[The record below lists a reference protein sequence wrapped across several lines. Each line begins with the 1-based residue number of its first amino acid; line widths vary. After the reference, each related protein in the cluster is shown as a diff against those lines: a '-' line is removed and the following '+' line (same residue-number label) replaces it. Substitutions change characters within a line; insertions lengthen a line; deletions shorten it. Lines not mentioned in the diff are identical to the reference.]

1 MVLRRASPWPSPSV
15 GSCWR
20 CRMFVMSFSSFPVVR
35 APRRT
40 TWRRTLRRLVAPE
53 EADGAQAGIALAVA
67 IRRKLLE
74 VQDVR
79 HVVLLLSGREG
90 TTSDDV
96 AANVAAASGTRRCCR
111 CSGGHRP

>member
-1 MVLRRASPWPSPSV
+1 MMLMVLIQRASPWPSPSV

-20 CRMFVMSFSSFPVVR
+20 FRMFVMWFTSFPVVR

-40 TWRRTLRRLVAPE
+40 TWRRTLRRLVAIE
-53 EADGAQAGIALAVA
+53 EAVGAQAGIALAVA

-79 HVVLLLSGREG
+79 HVVHLLSGREG

-96 AANVAAASGTRRCCR
+96 AANVAATSGN
-111 CSGGHRP
+111 